1 MEFGIGLVAGGVLTG
16 FAVAKGGAAV
26 KLVHRWLAGA
36 EASVKQKMDAKAA
49 SLKSKL

>member
-1 MEFGIGLVAGGVLTG
+1 MESGIGFVAGRVLTG
-16 FAVAKGGAAV
+16 FALV
-26 KLVHRWLAGA
+26 KLGTAVRVTHQWFPGA